1 MHEVHWKSIKFN
13 HQLTQIKSIKLS
25 QINPINQTDTEISSE
40 NFLQPCVI
48 FTFTPVEF
56 LGQPGADRLGIE
68 IEPFQLTICNSF
80 N

>member
-25 QINPINQTDTEISSE
+25 QINPINQTDAEIFSE
-40 NFLQPCVI
+40 NFSEPCVI
-48 FTFTPVEF
+48 FTFMPVEF